1 MTRARINDFIEELIE
16 LSEKFGIYIGCNEK
30 EGSLP
35 SLYDEKG
42 HLLAQNFEYSESNEF
57 ENVKDCYSYTYSVF
71 KEGDIV
77 MTNMGNG
84 TIVEIEED
92 KWCKVLTFRDSRI
105 HIFNK
110 NQLEHIDEKTKNMY

>member
-57 ENVKDCYSYTYSVF
+57 ENVKDCYSYT
-71 KEGDIV
+71 
-77 MTNMGNG
+77 
-84 TIVEIEED
+84 
-92 KWCKVLTFRDSRI
+92 
-105 HIFNK
+105 
-110 NQLEHIDEKTKNMY
+110 